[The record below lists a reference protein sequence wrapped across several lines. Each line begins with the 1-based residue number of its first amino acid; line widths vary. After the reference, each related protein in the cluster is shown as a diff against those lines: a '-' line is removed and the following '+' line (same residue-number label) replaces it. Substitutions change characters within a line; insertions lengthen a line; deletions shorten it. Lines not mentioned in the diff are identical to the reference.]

1 MLYIAIA
8 MLGSGGSV
16 GYSNLPDNLRIVQDP
31 LVIMASA
38 LINPVLFLVAFTIL
52 IMVLCWLLPKIWPA
66 ARGVF
71 QQLGSWL
78 GLVKRTES
86 TTDRLDQLRQR
97 ADAGILNP
105 SEHRAARAR
114 LATP

>member
-1 MLYIAIA
+1 
-8 MLGSGGSV
+8 MLGSGRSV

-38 LINPVLFLVAFTIL
+38 LINPVLFLVAFTIF

-86 TTDRLDQLRQR
+86 TTDQR